1 MQAPPIHKISRVQ
14 IPKTETYRLD
24 NGIEVYQLPI
34 PAQQVLKLELIFKAG
49 RAEEP
54 YPIVARA
61 VAKLLKAGTRTH
73 SAAELSDLLEYYGTK
88 LKIVDDL
95 DFSVLQVYTLSKHVE
110 AILQILQE
118 ILSEPIFPQQELDKF
133 VNRNKERLKLDIQK
147 PDFVAYRVFTQALF
161 DPTHPYYYNSSPELY
176 DALQQNTLANFYKQ
190 AYSAEVC
197 KIVVTGDVQGLAP
210 LLNKHIGQL
219 FTEKREGLTPKLFDT
234 IYNKEQ
240 PQPIYQQ
247 INPQAPSS
255 QACIR
260 IGKACMDKKHPDFA
274 GFYILNVLLGGYFGS
289 RLMQNLREDK
299 GYTYGVYSSIDEM
312 RLAAYYCIET
322 EVIAEAAADA
332 VLQIHTE
339 MERLQTDLVKSKEL
353 ETLKSY
359 LMGAYLNHL
368 DGFFNLSN
376 LWSECVR
383 AGVDFSHIE
392 TLVQTTQEIQPKTL
406 RALAQAYFQKADLQ
420 QVIIN

>member
-1 MQAPPIHKISRVQ
+1 
-14 IPKTETYRLD
+14 
-24 NGIEVYQLPI
+24 
-34 PAQQVLKLELIFKAG
+34 
-49 RAEEP
+49 
-54 YPIVARA
+54 
-61 VAKLLKAGTRTH
+61 
-73 SAAELSDLLEYYGTK
+73 
-88 LKIVDDL
+88 
-95 DFSVLQVYTLSKHVE
+95 
-110 AILQILQE
+110 
-118 ILSEPIFPQQELDKF
+118 
-133 VNRNKERLKLDIQK
+133 
-147 PDFVAYRVFTQALF
+147 LF
-161 DPTHPYYYNSSPELY
+161 DPAHPYYYNSTPELY
-176 DALQQNTLANFYKQ
+176 DALQQNTLSDFYKS

-197 KIVVTGDVQGLAP
+197 KIAVTGDTQGLAP
-210 LLNKHIGQL
+210 LLNKYLGQL
-219 FTEKREGLTPKLFDT
+219 FMDTHATVAPKIIDT
-234 IYNKEQ
+234 IYNKEY
-240 PQPIYQQ
+240 PKPIYQQ

-322 EVIAEAAADA
+322 EVIAEAAEDA

-376 LWSECVR
+376 IWSDCVR
-383 AGVDFSHIE
+383 AGVNLSYIE
-392 TLVQTTQEIQPKTL
+392 TLVQTTQDIQPKTL
-406 RALAQAYFQKADLQ
+406 RTLAQAYFQKADLQ
-420 QVIIN
+420 QVIIQ